1 MKKRLPAHMLL
12 ILLLVLCAGLLG
24 AAFLV
29 GSSGISIG
37 ELMALIRGD
46 APTAVETVFL
56 QLRLPRA
63 IGALLV
69 GAALS
74 LSGCTLQ
81 SVFRNPMADPF
92 VLGIS
97 AGAALGAAVA
107 MAFGG
112 TTSAAGSSLAALLS
126 FASALLTIAVVYT
139 IARVHGRVSTFSL
152 LLSGFTMSSLL
163 SALLSLLMIL
173 NRDKM
178 EQVVMWTMGSL
189 SAMSWEKVLVVLP
202 LVAVCAALLMLQ
214 ARTLN
219 VMLSGDE
226 SAESLGVDTHR
237 ARRNVLILTSLL
249 AAAAVS
255 VSGVIGFVGL
265 MVPHL
270 LRLASGPDN
279 RTLMPLSLAG
289 GAAYLLFCDMLART
303 VVPGREL
310 PVGVVTAILGVPFF
324 IVLLHRSRGS
334 SA

>member
-1 MKKRLPAHMLL
+1 MKRLPASALLL
-12 ILLLVLCAGLLG
+12 ILLVLCLALLVV
-24 AAFLV
+24 AFLV
-29 GSSGISIG
+29 GSSGISVG
-37 ELMALIRGD
+37 EFIALIRGE
-46 APTAVETVFL
+46 APSSVATVFL
-56 QLRLPRA
+56 SLRLPRA
-63 IGALLV
+63 VGALLV

-107 MAFGG
+107 MSFGE
-112 TTSAAGSSLAALLS
+112 TTTAVGSSLAAFLS
-126 FASALLTIAVVYT
+126 FVFALLTIAAVYAV
-139 IARVHGRVSTFSL
+139 ARVRGRVSTFSL
-152 LLSGFTMSSLL
+152 LLSGFAMSSLL
-163 SALLSLLMIL
+163 SALLSMIMIL
-173 NRDKM
+173 HRDKM

-189 SAMSWEKVLVVLP
+189 TAMSWEKVWVILP
-202 LVAVCAALLMLQ
+202 LIGVCAAVLLFYG
-214 ARTLN
+214 RTLN
-219 VMLSGDE
+219 VMLGGDE
-226 SAESLGVDTHR
+226 SAESLGIDTHR
-237 ARRNVLILTSLL
+237 TRRNVLILTSLL
-249 AAAAVS
+249 SAAAVS

-289 GAAYLLFCDMLART
+289 GAGYLLFCDILART

-324 IVLLHRSRGS
+324 IVLLHRSRGR
-334 SA
+334 AA